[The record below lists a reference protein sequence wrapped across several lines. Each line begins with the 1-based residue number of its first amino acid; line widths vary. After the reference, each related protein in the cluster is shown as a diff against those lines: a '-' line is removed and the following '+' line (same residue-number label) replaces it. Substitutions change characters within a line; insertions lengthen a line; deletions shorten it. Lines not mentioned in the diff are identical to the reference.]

1 LRTLRPAKKTI
12 NLGISCKTQEGVKG
26 HIISYIH
33 QPDGIYFAWHDD
45 DGLSFFF
52 TKKEFNVYYHAFIMV
67 RNLHRE
73 EYIDSDLKKWLQEAM
88 RLVRK

>member
-1 LRTLRPAKKTI
+1 MEQPDTHILEFLLKFLFENTEVSQKTI

-33 QPDGIYFAWHDD
+33 QPDGIYFAWHDG

-52 TKKEFNVYYHAFIMV
+52 TKKEFFGRLYNVFIF
-67 RNLHRE
+67 
-73 EYIDSDLKKWLQEAM
+73 
-88 RLVRK
+88 